1 MVFSV
6 LFSFTG
12 FLRPT
17 EEVSKTK
24 SDFGVIK
31 KYFHSMM
38 VWIA

>member
-1 MVFSV
+1 MVFSI

-17 EEVSKTK
+17 EEVSETNI
-24 SDFGVIK
+24 SFGVIK